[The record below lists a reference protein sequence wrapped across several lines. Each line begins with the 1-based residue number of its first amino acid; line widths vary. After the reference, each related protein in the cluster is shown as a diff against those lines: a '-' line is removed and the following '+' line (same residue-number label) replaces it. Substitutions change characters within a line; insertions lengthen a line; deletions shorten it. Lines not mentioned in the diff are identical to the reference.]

1 MAPLGPLYRKANYVH
16 TDKIR
21 NTTSARASKDALWRA
36 RKLAKEFGYQEV
48 ESVPVAAVNG
58 YADQWLLDSGSAFD
72 IISPSQIPKGAEISR
87 DTPYTLSTANGV
99 VTVNETVQM
108 RPYGS
113 DNPTTALVMR
123 DSPTVLSMGK
133 RCLHEGYSFQ
143 WMAGRMPTLTLP
155 DGTVITL
162 NVTNGVPL
170 LPMDNSG
177 IVGAAPPACAG
188 PSSSESVEEKFPTE
202 EAEVGGKPPTLGGD
216 KIPDEH
222 FLTHLPK
229 HPKCPACQA
238 ARMQNRQCRRQKHDE
253 DEEPT
258 TKRPHHCGPYCES
271 RRRSRKC

>member
-1 MAPLGPLYRKANYVH
+1 MKPCRCA
-16 TDKIR
+16 
-21 NTTSARASKDALWRA
+21 
-36 RKLAKEFGYQEV
+36 
-48 ESVPVAAVNG
+48 
-58 YADQWLLDSGSAFD
+58 
-72 IISPSQIPKGAEISR
+72 
-87 DTPYTLSTANGV
+87 
-99 VTVNETVQM
+99 
-108 RPYGS
+108 PYGS

-177 IVGAAPPACAG
+177 IAGAAPPACAG
-188 PSSSESVEEKFPTE
+188 SSSSESVEEEVPTK
-202 EAEVGGKPPTLGGD
+202 EAENGGKPPALGAD
-216 KIPDEH
+216 KIPEEH

-253 DEEPT
+253 NEEPK
-258 TKRPHHCGPYCES
+258 TKKFGDHIIADHIARLAEEAES
-271 RRRSRKC
+271 LKVTRMPSSCATLTQIGWSAIQQPLSLPMTQSRLCNSLSDPEIPCRSFTPIVPEN